1 LGLATSDDNKS
12 LPQNEGFVPMN
23 GSFITRT
30 SLGFFLEVAQ
40 RRELPGDHQHPRVC
54 GGFFTAKGETWLRT
68 TMRRMEQVSQGAT
81 RGNRTRGKRIDDL
94 DRKII
99 IARGRS
105 TACRV
110 CNSSHPKHLG
120 DRRLATSSARTTTP
134 VIAFPRASEPPLR
147 AC

>member
-1 LGLATSDDNKS
+1 MKPSDHLA
-12 LPQNEGFVPMN
+12 
-23 GSFITRT
+23 R
-30 SLGFFLEVAQ
+30 
-40 RRELPGDHQHPRVC
+40 GDIVF
-54 GGFFTAKGETWLRT
+54 GN
-68 TMRRMEQVSQGAT
+68 AT
-81 RGNRTRGKRIDDL
+81 RGVSREFRSSFRKQLLADIEKLRKRIDDL